1 MSLKN
6 QNTVLFPWDYV
17 IGDENYQKE
26 PWILNKGKK
35 YITIKKNI
43 KNRGFFYL
51 QNNDEKVLT
60 LSLLQTKLFH
70 ISPRGDG
77 EHLLI
82 VNIPMLFNDWQAA
95 KER

>member
-17 IGDENYQKE
+17 NGDENYQKE
-26 PWILNKGKK
+26 PWILNKGEK
-35 YITIKKNI
+35 YVTIKKNI

-60 LSLLQTKLFH
+60 LSLLQTK
-70 ISPRGDG
+70 STYNQ
-77 EHLLI
+77 LLELGYELKI
-82 VNIPMLFNDWQAA
+82 TN
-95 KER
+95 

>member
-6 QNTVLFPWDYV
+6 QNTALFPWDYV

-35 YITIKKNI
+35 YVTIKKNI

-60 LSLLQTKLFH
+60 LSLLQTK
-70 ISPRGDG
+70 STYNQ
-77 EHLLI
+77 LLELGYELKI
-82 VNIPMLFNDWQAA
+82 TN
-95 KER
+95 